1 MTLRDTGMAALVFFV
16 ASVAAAQAQMADFP
30 PVGQQASPFPPPPGQ
45 PARPSAPPAAGPGFS
60 GSGFGQPEKPPCYDE
75 FVAHGD
81 EIAKRFDAAQGG
93 INKRL
98 SAKEICGLLTKLS
111 QSENKAIKFVQQNTT
126 KCGFPPEILQN
137 VKMRNAK
144 TEEFRKQACT
154 AAARPAR
161 PAEPTLSDALSA
173 PAVGK
178 DNTKTG
184 GGTLDSLFGNPLAR

>member
-1 MTLRDTGMAALVFFV
+1 MTLRDTGMAALVFLV
-16 ASVAAAQAQMADFP
+16 AGIAAAQAQMADFP
-30 PVGQQASPFPPPPGQ
+30 PVGHQATPFPPPTGQ
-45 PARPSAPPAAGPGFS
+45 QPRPFTPPAAGPAFP
-60 GSGFGQPEKPPCYDE
+60 GFGQQEKPPCYDE
-75 FVAHGD
+75 FVAHGN
-81 EIAKRFDAAQGG
+81 EISKRFEAAQGG

-98 SAKEICGLLTKLS
+98 SAKEICGLLTRLS
-111 QSENKAIKFVQQNTT
+111 QTETKAMKFVEQNNA
-126 KCGFPPEILQN
+126 KCGFPPEMLQN

-173 PAVGK
+173 PSVGK

-184 GGTLDSLFGNPLAR
+184 AGTLDSLFGNPLAR

>member
-1 MTLRDTGMAALVFFV
+1 MTLRDTRLAALVFLV

-30 PVGQQASPFPPPPGQ
+30 PVGQQATPFPPPTGRQASPFPPPG
-45 PARPSAPPAAGPGFS
+45 AGPGFS
-60 GSGFGQPEKPPCYDE
+60 GIGQPQKPPCYDE
-75 FVAHGD
+75 FVTHGD
-81 EIAKRFDAAQGG
+81 EITKRFEAAQGG

-98 SAKEICGLLTKLS
+98 GAKEICGLLTRLS
-111 QSENKAIKFVQQNTT
+111 QSETKAIKFVEQNNA
-126 KCGFPPEILQN
+126 KCGFPPEIAQN

-144 TEEFRKQACT
+144 TEEYRKQACT

-173 PAVGK
+173 PTVGK

-184 GGTLDSLFGNPLAR
+184 RGTLDSLFGNPLAR

>member
-1 MTLRDTGMAALVFFV
+1 MTLRDTRMAALVFLV
-16 ASVAAAQAQMADFP
+16 ASVATAQAQMADFP
-30 PVGQQASPFPPPPGQ
+30 PVGQQATPFPSPTGRQSSP
-45 PARPSAPPAAGPGFS
+45 PPAAGPGFS
-60 GSGFGQPEKPPCYDE
+60 PFGQPQQKPPCYDE
-75 FVAHGD
+75 FVSHGD
-81 EIAKRFDAAQGG
+81 EIAKRFEAAQGG

-98 SAKEICGLLTKLS
+98 SAKEICGLLTRLS
-111 QSENKAIKFVQQNTT
+111 QSEVKALKFVEQNNA
-126 KCGFPPEILQN
+126 KCGFPPEIVQN

-154 AAARPAR
+154 AAARPAK

-184 GGTLDSLFGNPLAR
+184 RGTLDSLFGNPLAR